1 MEEWEYL
8 EGHKD
13 LYKDVMM
20 ENQPPLT
27 SPGIFDV
34 GNSSEGRQISSGDYN
49 TGDGGVAEEK
59 LLPRIPHHR
68 ADEKILMSPEGLKE
82 CGKSFTRKG
91 DLLTH
96 QRSHPGERPFSC

>member
-27 SPGIFDV
+27 SPGKRRLYCKERAVRRVHLDPP
-34 GNSSEGRQISSGDYN
+34 SSDKHIETMYSVNVCVSNRWIQ
-49 TGDGGVAEEK
+49 
-59 LLPRIPHHR
+59 
-68 ADEKILMSPEGLKE
+68 
-82 CGKSFTRKG
+82 
-91 DLLTH
+91 
-96 QRSHPGERPFSC
+96 